1 MRAIT
6 YSRFGPA
13 RDVLKLEDIPTPAPL
28 PGEVLV
34 RLQVSGVNPSDNR
47 ARAGGR
53 PGVTEP
59 PFPKIIPHSDG
70 SGIVEAVG
78 EGVSSTRIGERV
90 WIWNGQW
97 QRAFGTAAEYIA
109 LPQEQAVALPGD
121 VSFDEGAILG
131 IPGMT
136 ACHAV
141 LGGGPVRDRI
151 VLVSGGAGT
160 VGRLAI
166 QVATASGA
174 RVLATARG
182 DSGMEAARAAGA
194 EKVFDYSDDTLAEQ
208 ILDWTDGRP
217 VDRIVEVE
225 FGRNVETNTRI
236 IAERGT
242 IAAYGSAQEMTP
254 VLPFYP
260 LMFKA
265 VTIDLVLVYLLSRE
279 ERTVT
284 VDNLTGLLKRRA
296 LDFRISEVLRLE
308 ECARAHDIVA
318 EGARAGSVLLKI

>member
-1 MRAIT
+1 MTPWQSR
-6 YSRFGPA
+6 YS
-13 RDVLKLEDIPTPAPL
+13 T
-28 PGEVLV
+28 
-34 RLQVSGVNPSDNR
+34 
-47 ARAGGR
+47 
-53 PGVTEP
+53 
-59 PFPKIIPHSDG
+59 
-70 SGIVEAVG
+70 
-78 EGVSSTRIGERV
+78 
-90 WIWNGQW
+90 GQ
-97 QRAFGTAAEYIA
+97 
-109 LPQEQAVALPGD
+109 
-121 VSFDEGAILG
+121 
-131 IPGMT
+131 
-136 ACHAV
+136 
-141 LGGGPVRDRI
+141 
-151 VLVSGGAGT
+151 T
-160 VGRLAI
+160 V
-166 QVATASGA
+166 V
-174 RVLATARG
+174 
-182 DSGMEAARAAGA
+182 
-194 EKVFDYSDDTLAEQ
+194 
-208 ILDWTDGRP
+208 
-217 VDRIVEVE
+217 RIVEVE